1 MKNPTNVMFV
11 KKKSF
16 NQEIQKIMKK
26 FALLKIGISK
36 QI

>member
-11 KKKSF
+11 KKSF
-16 NQEIQKIMKK
+16 NQEIQKVMKK
-26 FALLKIGISK
+26 FAPLKIGISK